1 MPCVNVSV
9 AVIGSLSPAAHVQYH
24 RLVIN
29 DQSKFCVLI
38 HALFQDDLIPSM
50 KEYIS
55 KIQAQSDRLQA
66 ELDECDELMGQIDA
80 GKYYPLLSC

>member
-9 AVIGSLSPAAHVQYH
+9 AAIGSLSPAAHVQYH
-24 RLVIN
+24 N
-29 DQSKFCVLI
+29 DQSQFCVLI